1 MVKPG
6 EVLYL
11 SMNEKRYLFFHL
23 NKLLI
28 CSKRINIANIII
40 YFVTLG
46 ILGWTAFFSI
56 ASNGDDRPID
66 FYTYILK
73 IFLLSVACFFLC
85 SQYKLSH
92 LIIAIVFQLYI
103 FACLNGIVTFLCIF
117 PIMIIFMCLVLIR
130 NIPLYQALE
139 KEEGYPYFLE
149 NKR

>member
-1 MVKPG
+1 MVKPD
-6 EVLYL
+6 EVPCLL
-11 SMNEKRYLFFHL
+11 INEKRSLLFDL

-28 CSKRINIANIII
+28 WSKRINIASIII
-40 YFVTLG
+40 HFVTLG
-46 ILGWTAFFSI
+46 ILGWTAFISI
-56 ASNGDDRPID
+56 AFNGDDRPID
-66 FYTYILK
+66 FYTYIFK
-73 IFLLSVACFFLC
+73 ILLLSVACFFLC
-85 SQYKLSH
+85 SQYKLFN
-92 LIIAIVFQLYI
+92 LILAIVFQLYI